1 LTIVLQLAPGGVG
14 LIVGENELFP
24 PGPTAFSV
32 GEIGAVLDAD
42 GAVVAGVVVV
52 VGSSLVLVEQPAVSV
67 PITTREAPPAT
78 SARRRA
84 SCEDFMV
91 CAVHP

>member
-1 LTIVLQLAPGGVG
+1 M
-14 LIVGENELFP
+14 IVGENELFP

-42 GAVVAGVVVV
+42 GAVVAGVVVVV

>member
-24 PGPTAFSV
+24 PGLTAFSV
-32 GEIGAVLDAD
+32 GETGAVLDAD

>member
-1 LTIVLQLAPGGVG
+1 M
-14 LIVGENELFP
+14 IVGENELFP
-24 PGPTAFSV
+24 PGLTAFSV
-32 GEIGAVLDAD
+32 GETGAVLDAD

-52 VGSSLVLVEQPAVSV
+52 GSSVVLVEQPAVSV
-67 PITTREAPPAT
+67 PITTRDAPPAT